1 MEIMIIP
8 IGVDCGIA
16 TLLRKY
22 NLRNVA
28 LPFDWIVTYNGVA
41 SCFEDSFKDFIPTAD
56 DRINAYDMFFMHDFL
71 HTSEDTVKYR
81 RRIERLCQILDS
93 NNEPI
98 IFIRKG
104 HATHQHGAHEGR
116 FDTITNDLMDVNR
129 LDSLLTTKYRKLNYK
144 IIVLLVC
151 GHCFDANTLY
161 TSTSKNIEIHNLAMD
176 PIDDAKIE
184 AHFCQIFKLTPF

>member
-1 MEIMIIP
+1 MKLMIIP

-28 LPFDWIVTYNGVA
+28 LPFDWLVSYNGVA
-41 SCFEDSFKDFIPTAD
+41 SCFEDSFHDFIPSTE
-56 DRINAYDMFFMHDFL
+56 DRINAYDMYFMHDFL
-71 HTSEDTVKYR
+71 SNRSEDEIKYR
-81 RRIERLCQILDS
+81 RRIERLCQILES
-93 NNEPI
+93 SEPI
-98 IFIRKG
+98 IFVRKG

-144 IIVLLVC
+144 IILLLVC
-151 GHCFDANTLY
+151 GKCFDASNEY
-161 TSTSKNIEIHNLAMD
+161 TSPSKNIEIHNLAMD
-176 PIDDAKIE
+176 DIDDAKIE
-184 AHFCQIFKLTPF
+184 AHFCKIFKLTPF